1 MNASIQQPE
10 PGLPP
15 PLTTT
20 PDMTAV
26 WSDVETDFDTAA
38 EMFVKRHRTD
48 GAAADHPVADLRVW
62 GVKPQDGHFAIQ
74 PVLQHRE
81 PIVLRN
87 NALSNLCA
95 RLGVPVEFLR
105 RLPAPLQL
113 TIMNWAL
120 GSADRP
126 MPATLRLRGAEAAA
140 LVSDRYAPLDADE
153 LVETLRSA
161 LAQHGMLGEVRV
173 RAVATGLTD
182 ALRVTFP
189 GRAVE
194 PRVGDFTHAG
204 LDISTSSFGRS
215 ALHVRGLLF
224 RLVCTNGLRV
234 PQRMGEF
241 SARHVGDS
249 GRLREFLADAV
260 PTVLTHSSGL
270 MDAWKRS
277 VNVQVERLAELIGSM
292 QELTTGERENVGR
305 EVMVEAGVPELPE
318 LPERTSVYSLVNAI
332 TATARAAEPARR
344 LELESVAGQVLHRQV
359 RGVS

>member
-1 MNASIQQPE
+1 MGEVLTAM
-10 PGLPP
+10 GLPP

-38 EMFVKRHRTD
+38 QMFVTRHRID
-48 GAAADHPVADLRVW
+48 GTAADHPVTDLRVW
-62 GVKPQDGHFAIQ
+62 GVKPHDGHFALQ

-120 GSADRP
+120 GSANRP
-126 MPATLRLRGAEAAA
+126 MSATLRLRGTEAAA
-140 LVSDRYAPLDADE
+140 LVSDRYAPLDAEE
-153 LVETLRSA
+153 LVTTLRSA

-182 ALRVTFP
+182 ALRLTFP

-234 PQRMGEF
+234 PQRVGEF

-277 VNVQVERLAELIGSM
+277 INVQVEKLVELIESM
-292 QELTTGERENVGR
+292 RELTVGEREGVER
-305 EVMVEAGVPELPE
+305 EIMVDAGVPELPE
-318 LPERTSVYSLVNAI
+318 RTSAYCLINAV
-332 TATARAAEPARR
+332 TATARTAEPARR
-344 LELESVAGQVLHRQV
+344 LELEGLAGQLLHRHV
-359 RGVS
+359 RAS

>member
-10 PGLPP
+10 PGPPP

-38 EMFVKRHRTD
+38 QMFVTRHRID
-48 GAAADHPVADLRVW
+48 GTAADHPVTDLRVW
-62 GVKPQDGHFAIQ
+62 GVKPHDGHFALQ

-140 LVSDRYAPLDADE
+140 LVSDRYAPLDAEE
-153 LVETLRSA
+153 LVTTLRSA

-182 ALRVTFP
+182 ALRLTFP

-194 PRVGDFTHAG
+194 PKVGDVTHAG
-204 LDISTSSFGRS
+204 IDVSSSSFGRS
-215 ALHVRGLLF
+215 ALHIRGLLY
-224 RLVCTNGLRV
+224 RLICANGLRV
-234 PQRMGEF
+234 PQQLGEY

-249 GRLREFLADAV
+249 QRLRDFLTDAV

-270 MDAWKRS
+270 MEAWKRS
-277 VNVQVERLAELIGSM
+277 VKVQVEHLAELIESM
-292 QELTTGERENVGR
+292 RELTVGEREGVER
-305 EVMVEAGVPELPE
+305 ELTADACVPE
-318 LPERTSVYSLVNAI
+318 LPERTSVYTLVNAI
-332 TATARAAEPARR
+332 TSTARAAEPARR
-344 LELESVAGQVLHRQV
+344 LELEGLAGQLLHRHV
-359 RGVS
+359 RVS

>member
-38 EMFVKRHRTD
+38 EMFVARHRTD
-48 GAAADHPVADLRVW
+48 GAASDHPVTDLRVW
-62 GVKPQDGHFAIQ
+62 GVKPHDGHFALQ
-74 PVLQHRE
+74 PLLQHRD
-81 PIVLRN
+81 PILLRH
-87 NALSNLCA
+87 NALQNLCT
-95 RLGVPVEFLR
+95 RLNVPVEFLR
-105 RLPAPLQL
+105 RLPGPLQL
-113 TIMNWAL
+113 TIVNWAL
-120 GSADRP
+120 GSVDRP
-126 MPATLRLRGAEAAA
+126 MPATLRLRGTEAAA
-140 LVSDRYAPLDADE
+140 LVSDRYAALDADE
-153 LVETLRSA
+153 LITTLRSV

-182 ALRVTFP
+182 ALRITFP

-194 PRVGDFTHAG
+194 PKVGDITHAG

-234 PQRMGEF
+234 PQRMGEY
-241 SARHVGDS
+241 SARHVGES

-270 MDAWKRS
+270 MDAWRRS
-277 VNVQVERLAELIGSM
+277 VNVQVERLAELIESM
-292 QELTTGERENVGR
+292 RELTAGEREGVER
-305 EVMVEAGVPELPE
+305 EVTADAGLTE
-318 LPERTSVYSLVNAI
+318 LPERTSAYTLVNAI

-344 LELESVAGQVLHRQV
+344 LELEGLAGQLLDRHV
-359 RGVS
+359 RAS

>member
-1 MNASIQQPE
+1 MNASLQQPE
-10 PGLPP
+10 SGLPP
-15 PLTTT
+15 PLTTRS
-20 PDMTAV
+20 DMTAT

-38 EMFVKRHRTD
+38 EMFVGRHRSD
-48 GAAADHPVADLRVW
+48 GLAADHPVTDLRVW
-62 GVKPQDGHFAIQ
+62 GVKPHNGHFALQ
-74 PVLQHRE
+74 PLLQHRD
-81 PIVLRN
+81 PILLRHS
-87 NALSNLCA
+87 ALSGLCA

-113 TIMNWAL
+113 TIVNWAL
-120 GSADRP
+120 GSVDRP
-126 MPATLRLRGAEAAA
+126 MPATLRLRGAEATA
-140 LVSDRYAPLDADE
+140 LVSDRYAPLDAEE
-153 LVETLRSA
+153 LVETLRSV
-161 LAQHGMLGEVRV
+161 LAQHGMIGEVRV

-182 ALRVTFP
+182 ALRLTFP

-194 PRVGDFTHAG
+194 PKVGDITHAG

-234 PQRMGEF
+234 PQRMGEY
-241 SARHVGDS
+241 SARHVGES

-277 VNVQVERLAELIGSM
+277 VNVQVEQLAELVESM
-292 QELTTGERENVGR
+292 RELTVGEREGVER
-305 EVMVEAGVPELPE
+305 EVRADAGLPE
-318 LPERTSVYSLVNAI
+318 LPESTSAFTLVNAI

-344 LELESVAGQVLHRQV
+344 LELEGLAGQLLDRHV
-359 RGVS
+359 RAS